1 MTYGHRFLTTSG
13 RAGRAIKVRTFDE
26 YRARLLENFVV
37 VERGE
42 RHDKIARE
50 LDAKARRLGGRVASA
65 AAATSTLLHEVPD
78 LVEYPS
84 VVAGTFAPEFLE
96 LPEEVLTTT
105 MIHHQHFFPVVND
118 EGRLMPA
125 FLAVVNTQADNERAI
140 ARNAE
145 RVLVARLRD
154 ARFFWDA
161 DRRTTL
167 EDRLP
172 RLETVMF
179 HRKLGTYRKKA
190 DRIEKLAR
198 WIAGEAF
205 SVPTAAAD
213 AARAARLAKVD
224 LVTDM
229 VRELTELQGT
239 MGGIYA
245 RDEGQ
250 PESVWRAIYFHYLP
264 VGVEAHAPPSPEDLG
279 SAAVTWAAVS
289 LADKLDTIVG
299 LFAAGER
306 PTGSRDPFG
315 LRRQAHGV
323 LKILVDL
330 HELTGVRAT
339 LSLGDLLATAARGFD
354 DLAVSTDTD
363 QTALFEFLHER
374 LSFVFE
380 RRGFDVRNIR
390 AVLKRKSR
398 VADLRPSEELRI
410 LRALPEFTESA
421 DFKQLAVAFK
431 RVRNI
436 ARELSDADFDRA
448 EAESGDLTSI
458 LTEPS
463 ELALAAELNL
473 RRPAIEASLASG
485 NGYRQAL
492 GEAAKF
498 GPAVD
503 RFFSEVFVMVDEPR
517 LRTARLRLM
526 KRLERLV
533 LTLADV
539 SEIVPQTES

>member
-1 MTYGHRFLTTSG
+1 MDRELLVEIGCEEIPAAWLPGLTAQIGDRMEGCLAAFRITPAAPVETFSTPRRLTVRIARLSERQVDLEEVITGPPVAAAIGADGRPSPAAAGFARKHGVDPAALEQIDTAKGRYLAYRKHERGRATVDVLPDVLAAVLRDLTFPKLMRWDALIDDGRGEFGFGRPIRWILFLYGGRVVPFSILRTEGARAPLVQEVRAGAVTYGHRFLTTSG

-179 HRKLGTYRKKA
+179 HKKLGTYRKKA

-198 WIAGEAF
+198 WIAGEALG
-205 SVPTAAAD
+205 VPEAAAD

-250 PESVWRAIYFHYLP
+250 PESVWKAIYFHYLP
-264 VGVEAHAPPSPEDLG
+264 VGVEAHAPPS
-279 SAAVTWAAVS
+279 
-289 LADKLDTIVG
+289 
-299 LFAAGER
+299 R
-306 PTGSRDPFG
+306 RGSRQRG
-315 LRRQAHGV
+315 CQLGRCLAGRQARYDRRSVCGRRTA
-323 LKILVDL
+323 DGF
-330 HELTGVRAT
+330 TRSVRP
-339 LSLGDLLATAARGFD
+339 AASG
-354 DLAVSTDTD
+354 
-363 QTALFEFLHER
+363 
-374 LSFVFE
+374 
-380 RRGFDVRNIR
+380 
-390 AVLKRKSR
+390 
-398 VADLRPSEELRI
+398 
-410 LRALPEFTESA
+410 
-421 DFKQLAVAFK
+421 
-431 RVRNI
+431 
-436 ARELSDADFDRA
+436 ARRA
-448 EAESGDLTSI
+448 EDSG
-458 LTEPS
+458 
-463 ELALAAELNL
+463 
-473 RRPAIEASLASG
+473 RP
-485 NGYRQAL
+485 
-492 GEAAKF
+492 
-498 GPAVD
+498 P
-503 RFFSEVFVMVDEPR
+503 
-517 LRTARLRLM
+517 
-526 KRLERLV
+526 
-533 LTLADV
+533 
-539 SEIVPQTES
+539 